1 MLNFKDPYLWIKQ
14 QYSVIFKRRRLGESQ
29 SASASQLSLW
39 SGLVVATISVGL
51 SATGAWSLLE
61 QQSYDNLHQAKR
73 KFTGEP
79 MWDSRVIIIA
89 IDEASVV
96 RLGRFP
102 WSRSL
107 YADLL
112 NQLQSAQP
120 AAITFDI
127 LFPEHTDQDLAFGQA
142 IADSGNVVLAVGT
155 DRPGNYLNVSPSI
168 AEQADGFFLRGD
180 IGSRGDNDGVSRRL
194 PLTSSREGVPAL
206 SLATMQVYADTL
218 ANTVHSDTVHSDSQT
233 DLVASSKV
241 SPLAAIPPNETI
253 WINWPGEATAAYQ
266 NSHINDLKTYSY
278 ADVVDG
284 LVDTQ
289 VFQNKIVLVG
299 ATIGGIDP
307 LRTPFHKDVPV
318 SGVYLYA
325 AALNNLL
332 NQSFLRR
339 PSVWHNTLLLIG
351 LSFLGSYLLRRQSM
365 YRRLL
370 VVMGFP
376 VLWSLFAFG
385 VFLLG
390 WWIPVAAPIGTVLL
404 CAIALQLHE
413 QQEKQ
418 QLMALLSMNVSPG
431 TAELIWR
438 HKGVILDR
446 GELAAKNLTATVLFM
461 DIRGFT
467 SIAETLP
474 SHKLLPWLN
483 QYFETMTDCIM
494 QHGGMV
500 DKYIGD
506 AMMAVFGAPLPRTQP
521 EDIQADAIAALHAAL
536 EMHQRLKS
544 LNSHLRA
551 QNLPTIKFGIGIHTG
566 PLIGG
571 TVGNRHRL
579 NYSLFGD
586 TVNIAARLET
596 MTKSLP
602 EDAPFNLLLSA
613 ATCEYTRAYFPVEL
627 FQSGQLPGREGHTDT
642 YTITSTVISKSS
654 TYKFPK
660 AARPASYSRP
670 SAYYRRSPATRPSQP
685 HDAAQS
691 Q

>member
-1 MLNFKDPYLWIKQ
+1 MLLNFKDCYLWIKQ
-14 QYSVIFKRRRLGESQ
+14 QYSIAFKKRLSGEIQ
-29 SASASQLSLW
+29 PTLASQLGMWSSLA
-39 SGLVVATISVGL
+39 VATVSVGL
-51 SATGAWSLLE
+51 LVIGAWSLLE
-61 QQSYDNLHQAKR
+61 QQSYDQLHQAKR
-73 KFTGEP
+73 RFAGTP
-79 MWDSRVIIIA
+79 TWDSRVIVIA

-96 RLGRFP
+96 RLGHFP

-112 NQLQSAQP
+112 SQLQSAQP

-127 LFPEHTDQDLAFGQA
+127 LFPDATEQDLAFSEA
-142 IADSGNVVLAVGT
+142 IVDSGNVVLAVGT
-155 DRPGNYLNVSPSI
+155 DRPGNYLDVNPSI
-168 AEQADGFFLRGD
+168 AKGADGFFLRGD
-180 IGSRGDNDGVSRRL
+180 ASSRADIDGVSRRL
-194 PLTSSREGVPAL
+194 PLASSREGVPSL
-206 SLATMQVYADTL
+206 SMATLQVYAETI
-218 ANTVHSDTVHSDSQT
+218 ANTIPSDATKAIT
-233 DLVASSKV
+233 V
-241 SPLAAIPPNETI
+241 SPAALVPPDETV
-253 WINWPGEATAAYQ
+253 WISWPGETTAAYQ
-266 NSHINDLKTYSY
+266 GGHPSDLKTYSY
-278 ADVVDG
+278 VDVVEG

-289 VFQNKIVLVG
+289 IFQNKIVLVG
-299 ATIGGIDP
+299 ATVAGLDP

-318 SGVYLYA
+318 SGIHLYA
-325 AALNNLL
+325 AALDNLL

-339 PSVWHNTLLLIG
+339 PSIGQTMLLLVG
-351 LSFLGSYLLRRQSM
+351 LSFLGSYLLRRQGA
-365 YRRLL
+365 YRRLA
-370 VVMGFP
+370 VVVGFP
-376 VLWSLFAFG
+376 LLWSLIAFG
-385 VFLLG
+385 LFCSG
-390 WWIPVAAPIGTVLL
+390 WWIPVAAPMGTILL
-404 CAIALQLHE
+404 CAIAAQLHE

-418 QLMALLSMNVSPG
+418 QLMALFSMNVSPA

-438 HKGVILDR
+438 HKGVILGQ
-446 GELAAKNLTATVLFM
+446 GELAAKDLTATVLFM

-467 SIAETLP
+467 SIAEALP
-474 SHKLLPWLN
+474 SQKLLPWLN

-506 AMMAVFGAPLPRTQP
+506 AIMAVFGAPLPRTQP

-544 LNSHLRA
+544 LNCHLRA

-602 EDAPFNLLLSA
+602 PDAPFNLLLSA

-627 FQSGQLPGREGHTDT
+627 FQSGQLPGREGHTDI
-642 YTITSTVISKSS
+642 YTIADQQRPVVVPVSIEQFTTDS
-654 TYKFPK
+654 FPLQ
-660 AARPASYSRP
+660 A
-670 SAYYRRSPATRPSQP
+670 
-685 HDAAQS
+685 
-691 Q
+691 